1 MAELPGEGP
10 RAWMRWGSTARRVPL
25 AADWK
30 WVMAGDRIK
39 EAAQGPTKAPP
50 ASGCLFVL
58 AAPSGGGKTSLVAA
72 LLEREPGI
80 RLSVSYT
87 TRAPR
92 PGERDGVHYHFVDE
106 PGFLE
111 LKAKG
116 EFLEH
121 AFVHGNWYATSAT
134 WLRQEVQHGHD
145 VLLEIDWQGAEQVRK
160 LMPEA
165 VHIFILPP
173 SLASLKERLE
183 KRGQD
188 APEVI
193 VRRLEAARE
202 EMRHCGEFDYVIMN
216 QDFARA
222 VDDLSAI
229 VRAARLTAARQQVRH
244 AALIAL
250 LLNR

>member
-1 MAELPGEGP
+1 MTSPAVI
-10 RAWMRWGSTARRVPL
+10 A
-25 AADWK
+25 
-30 WVMAGDRIK
+30 
-39 EAAQGPTKAPP
+39 TKAPP

-58 AAPSGGGKTSLVAA
+58 AAPSGGGKTSLVRA

-92 PGERDGVHYHFVDE
+92 PGEQDGLHYHFVDE
-106 PGFLE
+106 AAFMALRE
-111 LKAKG
+111 RG

-121 AFVHGNWYATSAT
+121 AHVHGYWYATSAT

-145 VLLEIDWQGAEQVRK
+145 VLLEIDWQGAQQVRR
-160 LMPEA
+160 LIPEA

-188 APEVI
+188 LPDVI
-193 VRRLEAARE
+193 ARRLDAARE

-229 VRAARLTAARQQVRH
+229 VRAARLTATRQQVRH
-244 AALIAL
+244 AALIAQ

>member
-1 MAELPGEGP
+1 MSVLPI
-10 RAWMRWGSTARRVPL
+10 V
-25 AADWK
+25 
-30 WVMAGDRIK
+30 
-39 EAAQGPTKAPP
+39 TKAPP

-58 AAPSGGGKTSLVAA
+58 AAPSGGGKTSLVRS

-92 PGERDGVHYHFVDE
+92 PGEQEGIHYHFVDE
-106 PGFLE
+106 AAFMA
-111 LKAKG
+111 LKDRG

-121 AFVHGNWYATSAT
+121 AHVHDHWYATSAT
-134 WLRQEVQHGHD
+134 WLRQEVQQGHD
-145 VLLEIDWQGAEQVRK
+145 VLLEIDWQGAQQVRR
-160 LMPEA
+160 LIPEA

-222 VDDLSAI
+222 IDDLSAI
-229 VRAARLTAARQQVRH
+229 VRAARLTATRQQVRH
-244 AALIAL
+244 AALISQ

>member
-1 MAELPGEGP
+1 MTQRTIIA
-10 RAWMRWGSTARRVPL
+10 
-25 AADWK
+25 
-30 WVMAGDRIK
+30 
-39 EAAQGPTKAPP
+39 TKAPP

-58 AAPSGGGKTSLVAA
+58 AAPSGGGKTSLVRA
-72 LLEREPGI
+72 LLEREGGI

-87 TRAPR
+87 TRNPR
-92 PGERDGVHYHFVDE
+92 PGEEDGVDYHFVDE
-106 PGFLE
+106 PTFME
-111 LKAKG
+111 LKAAG

-121 AFVHGNWYATSAT
+121 AHVHGNWYATSAV
-134 WLRQEVQHGHD
+134 WLRDEVQQGHD
-145 VLLEIDWQGAEQVRK
+145 MLLEIDWQGARQVRK

-193 VRRLEAARE
+193 ARRLEAARE

-222 VDDLSAI
+222 VDDLSVI
-229 VRAARLTAARQQVRH
+229 VRAARLAASRQQVRH
-244 AALIAL
+244 AALLADL
-250 LLNR
+250 LHT

>member
-1 MAELPGEGP
+1 MTQRTIIA
-10 RAWMRWGSTARRVPL
+10 
-25 AADWK
+25 
-30 WVMAGDRIK
+30 
-39 EAAQGPTKAPP
+39 TKAPP

-58 AAPSGGGKTSLVAA
+58 AAPSGGGKTSLVRA
-72 LLEREPGI
+72 LLEREGGI

-87 TRAPR
+87 TRQPR
-92 PGERDGVHYHFVDE
+92 PGERDGVDYHFVAE
-106 PGFLE
+106 PTFMA
-111 LKAKG
+111 LKAAG

-121 AFVHGNWYATSAT
+121 AHVHGNWYATSAV
-134 WLRQEVQHGHD
+134 WLRDEVQQGHD
-145 VLLEIDWQGAEQVRK
+145 MLLEIDWQGARQVRK

-222 VDDLSAI
+222 VDDLSVI
-229 VRAARLTAARQQVRH
+229 VRAARLTASRQQVRH
-244 AALIAL
+244 AALLADL
-250 LLNR
+250 LHT